1 MKTKAFRKK
10 TFPLLLAMSLLCAC
24 SLKLMYQNADW
35 MLIWRIDDY
44 FDLNFQQRSFLE
56 EKIQNQLLWHR
67 RHELPLYSTLLRQ
80 LQQKSRDGLTASEI
94 DWVYENFYRLRK
106 NIVRQIATDSAF
118 FLSQLQESQ
127 IRNLES
133 ELAELNKSFQA
144 SLEQSPE
151 ERLQDRANEIF
162 EFMEDW
168 IGPLSADQKRQI
180 TDLSRSVPDTLE
192 ARYHFRLQRQGE
204 FIALL
209 RSDSGAT
216 TIEARL
222 LEWYLDV
229 EAGYPPEYRQFVLE
243 GRKHTKAMIF
253 AIDKLLS
260 PRQRQHFNEKIE
272 GILEDIASLSDA

>member
-1 MKTKAFRKK
+1 ML
-10 TFPLLLAMSLLCAC
+10 PLFLAMSLLCAC
-24 SLKLMYQNADW
+24 SLKLMYQYADW

-44 FDLNFQQRSFLE
+44 FDLNSRQRNFLE

-94 DWVYENFYRLRK
+94 DWIYENIYRLRK

-118 FLSQLQESQ
+118 FLSQLQEGQ

-144 SLEQSPE
+144 RLEQSPE
-151 ERLQDRANEIF
+151 ERLQHRANEIF

-168 IGPLSADQKRQI
+168 FGPLSADQKRQI
-180 TDLSRSVPDTLE
+180 THLIRSVPDTPE
-192 ARYHFRLQRQGE
+192 ARYNFRLQRQGE

-209 RSDSGAT
+209 RSDSGVP

-222 LEWYLDV
+222 LEWYLDF
-229 EAGYPPEYRQFVLE
+229 EAGYPPEYRQLVLE
-243 GRKHTKAMIF
+243 RRKHDKALIF

-260 PRQRQHFNEKIE
+260 PPQRRHFNGKIE
-272 GILEDIASLSDA
+272 GIIEDIASLSDS